1 MGLSPEVFKGSPCV
15 RVELGCAPAEEGTLC
30 VG

>member
-15 RVELGCAPAEEGTLC
+15 RVELGCPPAEEGTPC